1 MTVSSRSR
9 VLRTRR
15 EVVRRHRRERQFLV
29 FGLLIGLLA
38 TIAVI
43 AYAIYQGRLESPI
56 DYAFVTPP
64 PDFES
69 SVTWPCPPVN
79 DGDDANDPEAIQEN
93 LPMDPGQVTVRVLNG
108 TVGSTDKSGVAGAT
122 LDVLEGR
129 GYVGVGATNWNRTYE
144 DYVRIQFGEEGLRQA
159 YTIAANFP
167 DYKMVLDNREGA
179 VVDII
184 LGDLYDVDQIRP
196 QYAPELDPNVELTA
210 PERCLPI
217 SLVPPEPAP
226 RIIPVDP
233 LAPVVTPTPTPTP
246 TSTPSPSE

>member
-1 MTVSSRSR
+1 MSSRSR
-9 VLRTRR
+9 ILRTRR

-38 TIAVI
+38 TISVI

-69 SVTWPCPPVN
+69 SVKWPCPPVN
-79 DGDDANDPEAIQEN
+79 EGNDEDDPEAVHEN
-93 LPMDPGQVTVRVLNG
+93 MPMDPGQVTVRVLNG
-108 TVGSTDKSGVAGAT
+108 TVGSENEKPGLAGST
-122 LDVLEGR
+122 LEVLKGR
-129 GYVGVGATNWNRTYE
+129 GYVSVGATNWNRTYG
-144 DYVRIQFGEEGLRQA
+144 DSVRIQFGEEGLRQA
-159 YTIAANFP
+159 YTVAANFP
-167 DYKMVLDNREGA
+167 NYTMVLDNRKGA

-184 LGDLYDVDQIRP
+184 LGELFDVDKIRP

-210 PERCLPI
+210 PVQCLPI
-217 SLVPPEPAP
+217 SLVPVEPAP

-233 LAPVVTPTPTPTP
+233 LAPVVTPTPTP
-246 TSTPSPSE
+246 SPSATPAE